1 MDAYDATKVVYS
13 RVQAMEPDHASKIM
27 GYLLL
32 QDEGEQE
39 MFRLAFSH
47 DSILQAVVLK
57 AKTELGL
64 LLTSSSASSQSS
76 YGNPNSSINNSSL
89 LSSSS
94 PASPHNFISS
104 SMNHLASNLH
114 SKVGSLVI
122 PPPAS
127 PLSSSTSI
135 DQFSGTFLQGHDHD
149 ASYSDNFSVRAAS
162 DHHSLASQIRLNRM
176 AEQLQMDRYKIVY

>member
-47 DSILQAVVLK
+47 DSILQAVILK
-57 AKTELGL
+57 SKAELGL

-76 YGNPNSSINNSSL
+76 YGNPNSSMNNSSL

-94 PASPHNFISS
+94 SIFVFFGSGLSIIRNRRPRSHPKPREAQISRDE
-104 SMNHLASNLH
+104 
-114 SKVGSLVI
+114 
-122 PPPAS
+122 
-127 PLSSSTSI
+127 SI
-135 DQFSGTFLQGHDHD
+135 VVE
-149 ASYSDNFSVRAAS
+149 A
-162 DHHSLASQIRLNRM
+162 
-176 AEQLQMDRYKIVY
+176 